1 MLESVL
7 RLFCLQ
13 QTMLASLRKTSADR
27 NDFKPGTWHVHR
39 AELRGRNS
47 EEEGQEDIQEVT
59 ASLAAAAAAAEKMF
73 YQLHGNFHTQGKKR
87 QSVRLKVYCASNS
100 AKSLRVTFCH
110 HMEVL
115 SC

>member
-13 QTMLASLRKTSADR
+13 QTMLASLRKPLRTVK
-27 NDFKPGTWHVHR
+27 DFKPGTLHVHL
-39 AELRGRNS
+39 AELQGRNS
-47 EEEGQEDIQEVT
+47 DEEGQEDIQEVT
-59 ASLAAAAAAAEKMF
+59 ASLAAAAAAEEML
-73 YQLHGNFHTQGKKR
+73 YQLHGKLSRSKKKR
-87 QSVRLKVYCASNS
+87 QSVRLNS
-100 AKSLRVTFCH
+100 AKSRHVTFWH